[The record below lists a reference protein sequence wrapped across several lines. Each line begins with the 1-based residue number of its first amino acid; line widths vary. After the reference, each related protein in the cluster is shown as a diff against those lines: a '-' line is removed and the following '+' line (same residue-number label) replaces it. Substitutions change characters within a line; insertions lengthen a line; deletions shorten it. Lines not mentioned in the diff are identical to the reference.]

1 MQKLDRQFIKKV
13 RLQDRI
19 ATRVITLGG
28 LLVIASVIAIL
39 VLIVRVTFPLFQ
51 PAKSTII
58 FQFPLS
64 SGSDSLLAMG
74 MDDYQDTA
82 YTLDDRGVFTFYNL
96 ASGTSVL
103 SVEAGAD
110 KKVPLKSIKLHK
122 NNQYTLL
129 WADNSISLTEL
140 AFRFHFDQGGKR
152 TVRPEVK
159 TLAEF
164 PAEPGGAKAISE
176 VVIRKTEDGRL
187 TRVELLEDNSFRV
200 SRQVTST
207 DLFGNEKNESFSFPV
222 PQQDIP
228 GRITAF
234 TVDEKGETLFGGTD
248 SGSLLRWDLRQDDGV
263 VRTDNVVAVADQ
275 QAITALTMVFGDMSV
290 AVGDA
295 RGGLTTWS
303 PVWTGEGADKVKK
316 LRKIHQLTGHKHAVA
331 TIVASRRNK
340 SLVSLD
346 FEGRVSYDH
355 MTSENH
361 LLAIEQGLSHFA
373 ISGSDNSLIGLDRS
387 NNLVV
392 WNIDNPHPEVSWKT
406 LFGKVWYESYDRPEY
421 VWQSSAG
428 NDDFEPKFS
437 IIPLLFGTIKGT
449 LYAMIFAIPLSIF
462 GAVYTSQFTSYHFKK
477 NIKPMIEIMASVPSV
492 VIGFLIALWLGP
504 IIEKSILA
512 VLLFTILLPLLLVC
526 LMMVMQ
532 PYYKTPT
539 LQNRCN
545 GYEFLLLVPVILLT
559 AAFAVWLGP
568 GVERILF
575 GGNFLQWLYSDLG
588 VRYDQ
593 RNSIIIAFGLG
604 IAVIPIIFSI
614 TEDAISNIPNSL
626 TGASLAL
633 GASRWQTIWRVVLP
647 SASPGIFAAIMIG
660 FGRAVGETMIV
671 LMATGNTPIMDW
683 SLFNGMRTL
692 SANIAVEI
700 PEAPFNGTLYRILFL
715 CATLLFVLTFVLNTG
730 AEVIRERLRKKYGRY

>member
-39 VLIVRVTFPLFQ
+39 VLIVRVTFPLFE
-51 PAKSTII
+51 PARSNIT
-58 FQFPLS
+58 FQIPLS
-64 SGSDSLLAMG
+64 SGPGSLLALG
-74 MDDYQDTA
+74 VDDYQDTA
-82 YTLDDRGVFTFYNL
+82 YTLNDRGVFTFYNL
-96 ASGTSVL
+96 ASGKSVL
-103 SVEAGAD
+103 SVQAGAD
-110 KKVPLKSIKLHK
+110 KKVPLKSIELHK
-122 NNQYTLL
+122 NKQYTLL
-129 WADNSISLTEL
+129 WADNSISVTEL
-140 AFRFHFDQGGKR
+140 AFRFHFDTDGKR
-152 TVRPEVK
+152 TVKPEVK
-159 TLAEF
+159 TIAEF
-164 PAEPGGAKAISE
+164 PAEKAVAAGISR
-176 VVIRKTEDGRL
+176 VMVRKTEDGRL
-187 TRVELLEDNSFRV
+187 TKVALLADNSFQV

-207 DLFGNEKNESFSFPV
+207 DLFGNEKNESTSFPV
-222 PQQDIP
+222 PRQDIP
-228 GRITAF
+228 GKITAF
-234 TVDEKGETLFGGTD
+234 TVDEKGETLFGGTGT
-248 SGSLLRWDLRQDDGV
+248 GSLLRWDLRPDAGSI
-263 VRTDNVVAVADQ
+263 RTDNVVADADQ

-295 RGGLTTWS
+295 HGGLATWS
-303 PVWTGEGADKVKK
+303 QVWTGAGASKVRK
-316 LRKIHQLTGHKHAVA
+316 LRKIHQLTPHKAAVA

-346 FEGRVSYDH
+346 VDGRVQYDH

-361 LLAIEQGLSHFA
+361 LLDIEKGLTLFA

-387 NNLVV
+387 GKLIV
-392 WNIDNPHPEVSWKT
+392 WNIDDPHPEVSWKT
-406 LFGKVWYESYDRPEY
+406 LFGKVWYESYDHPEY

-437 IIPLLFGTIKGT
+437 LVPLLFGTIKGT

-462 GAVYTSQFTSYHFKK
+462 GAVYTSQFTSYRFKK

-492 VIGFLIALWLGP
+492 VVGFLIALWLGP

-512 VLLFTILLPLLLVC
+512 FLLFTLLLPLLLVC
-526 LMMVMQ
+526 MMMVMQ

-539 LQNRCN
+539 VQNRCN

-559 AAFAVWLGP
+559 AALALWLGP
-568 GVERILF
+568 VVEKMF
-575 GGNFLQWLYSDLG
+575 FSGNFLQWLYSDLG

-700 PEAPFNGTLYRILFL
+700 PEAPFNGTLYRVLFL
-715 CATLLFVLTFVLNTG
+715 CATLLFILTFVLNTG

>member
-19 ATRVITLGG
+19 ATRIITLGG

-39 VLIVRVTFPLFQ
+39 VLIVRVTIPLFQ
-51 PAKSTII
+51 SARTNIV

-64 SGSDSLLAMG
+64 SSPESVLAMG
-74 MDDYQDTA
+74 VDDYQEIA
-82 YTLDDRGVFTFYNL
+82 YTLNDRGVFTFYNL
-96 ASGTSVL
+96 AKGASFL
-103 SVEAGAD
+103 SLAAGAD
-110 KKVPLKSIKLHK
+110 KKVPLQSIELHK

-129 WADNSISLTEL
+129 WADKSTSMTEVS
-140 AFRFHFDQGGKR
+140 FRFLFDKEGKR
-152 TVRPEVK
+152 TIKPEIK
-159 TLAEF
+159 TVAEF
-164 PAEPGGAKAISE
+164 PPETGAPKVLYAAVRKAEEGH
-176 VVIRKTEDGRL
+176 L
-187 TRVELLEDNSFRV
+187 TKVLFLDDNSF
-200 SRQVTST
+200 QVTQQMTKT
-207 DLFGNEKNESFSFPV
+207 DLFGNEKKETFSFPV
-222 PQQDIP
+222 RHDIP
-228 GRITAF
+228 GKITAF
-234 TVDEKGETLFGGTD
+234 TVDEKGDTLFAGTD
-248 SGSLLRWDLRQDDGV
+248 SGSLLRWDISQTDGAIL
-263 VRTDNVVAVADQ
+263 TDNVVATSDS
-275 QAITALTMVFGDMSV
+275 QAISALTMVFGDMSI

-295 RGGLTTWS
+295 NGGLATWS
-303 PVWTGEGADKVKK
+303 LVWSGDGAGKVKK
-316 LRKIHQLTGHKHAVA
+316 LRKIHQLAPHAAAVA
-331 TIVASRRNK
+331 TIVASRRTK
-340 SLVSLD
+340 TIVSFD
-346 FEGRVSYDH
+346 AEGRVHYDH
-355 MTSENH
+355 MSSENH
-361 LLAIEQGLSHFA
+361 LLDIEHQLTSFA
-373 ISGSDNSLIGLDRS
+373 ISGSDNSLIGLDR
-387 NNLVV
+387 NKNLIV
-392 WNIDNPHPEVSWKT
+392 WNIDNPHPEVSVKT

-428 NDDFEPKFS
+428 NDDFESKFS
-437 IIPLLFGTIKGT
+437 LVPLLFGTIKGT
-449 LYAMIFAIPLSIF
+449 LYAMIFAIPLSLF
-462 GAVYTSQFTSYHFKK
+462 GAVYTSQFTSYTFKK
-477 NIKPMIEIMASVPSV
+477 TIKPVIEIMASVPSV

-512 VLLFTILLPLLLVC
+512 VILFTMLLPLVLVVMMLL
-526 LMMVMQ
+526 MQ

-559 AAFAVWLGP
+559 AALAVWLAP
-568 GVERILF
+568 GVEGMLF
-575 GGNFLQWLYSDLG
+575 GGNFRQWLYSDLG

-604 IAVIPIIFSI
+604 IAIIPIIFSI
-614 TEDAISNIPNSL
+614 TEDAISNIPSSL
-626 TGASLAL
+626 TAASLAL

-715 CATLLFVLTFVLNTG
+715 CATLLFALTFILNTG

>member
-1 MQKLDRQFIKKV
+1 MQKLDKQFIQKV

-19 ATRVITLGG
+19 ATRIITLGG
-28 LLVIASVIAIL
+28 LLVIVSVIAIL
-39 VLIVRVTFPLFQ
+39 VLIVRVTVPLFQ
-51 PAKSTII
+51 SAQTNIV

-64 SGSDSLLAMG
+64 SPPESVLAMG
-74 MDDYQDTA
+74 VDDYQEIA
-82 YTLDDRGVFTFYNL
+82 YTLNDKGIFTFYNL
-96 ASGTSVL
+96 AKGASFL
-103 SVEAGAD
+103 SLAAVAD
-110 KKVPLKSIKLHK
+110 KKVPLQSIELHK

-129 WADNSISLTEL
+129 WADKSTSMTEVS
-140 AFRFHFDQGGKR
+140 FRFLFDKEGKR
-152 TVRPEVK
+152 TVKPEIQ

-164 PAEPGGAKAISE
+164 PSETGAVKVLQA
-176 VVIRKTEDGRL
+176 VVRKTEDGRL
-187 TRVELLEDNSFRV
+187 TKVVLLDDNSF
-200 SRQVTST
+200 QVTQQVTKT
-207 DLFGNEKNESFSFPV
+207 DLFGNEKKEAFSFPV
-222 PQQDIP
+222 RHDIP
-228 GRITAF
+228 GKITAF
-234 TVDEKGETLFGGTD
+234 TVDEKGDTLFAGTD
-248 SGSLLRWDLRQDDGV
+248 SGSLLRWDVSQSDGASL
-263 VRTDNVVAVADQ
+263 TDNVVATSGS

-295 RGGLTTWS
+295 KGGLATWS
-303 PVWTGEGADKVKK
+303 LVRSGDETNKVRK
-316 LRKIHQLTGHKHAVA
+316 LRKIHQLATHTAAVA
-331 TIVASRRNK
+331 TLVASRRTK
-340 SLVSLD
+340 MIISFDV
-346 FEGRVSYDH
+346 EGRVHYDH

-361 LLAIEQGLSHFA
+361 LIDIDHHLTSFA
-373 ISGSDNSLIGLDRS
+373 ISGSDNSLIGLDRDK
-387 NNLVV
+387 NLIV
-392 WNIDNPHPEVSWKT
+392 WNIDDPHPEVSVKT
-406 LFGKVWYESYDRPEY
+406 LLGKVWYEGYDQPEY
-421 VWQSSAG
+421 VWQSSSG
-428 NDDFEPKFS
+428 NDDFEAKFS
-437 IIPLLFGTIKGT
+437 LVPLLFGTIKGT

-462 GAVYTSQFTSYHFKK
+462 GAVYTSQFTSYIFKK
-477 NIKPMIEIMASVPSV
+477 NIKPLIEIMASVPSV

-504 IIEKSILA
+504 IIEKYILA
-512 VLLFTILLPLLLVC
+512 FILFCLLLPLVLVS
-526 LMMVMQ
+526 MMMLMQ

-545 GYEFLLLVPVILLT
+545 GYEFLLLVPVILAT
-559 AAFAVWLGP
+559 AVLSVWLAP
-568 GVERILF
+568 GVEGMIF

-715 CATLLFVLTFVLNTG
+715 CATLLFALTFILNTG